1 MPKYKNFPLKIK
13 FFANIEPLKFSG
25 RVDIVNPDLNDGD
38 GCYHG
43 IVIYKVIP
51 GGLTSERTGQL
62 EIHLPNVM
70 HRNVSNR
77 IRLVV

>member
-25 RVDIVNPDLNDGD
+25 RVDIVNQDLNDGD

-43 IVIYKVIP
+43 IVIY
-51 GGLTSERTGQL
+51 GQVNL
-62 EIHLPNVM
+62 Q
-70 HRNVSNR
+70 
-77 IRLVV
+77 